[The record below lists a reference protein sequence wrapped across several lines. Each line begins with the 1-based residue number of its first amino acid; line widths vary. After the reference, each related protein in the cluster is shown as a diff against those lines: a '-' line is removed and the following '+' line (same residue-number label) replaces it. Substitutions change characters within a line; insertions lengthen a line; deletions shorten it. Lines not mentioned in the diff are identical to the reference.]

1 MKNPKNQIISKEIQ
15 YLFAINNK
23 KAVNAQMI
31 LLLLQVVILPKLNF
45 HIKIVNALGIKEK
58 INVVEF
64 KFQKVQE
71 ISYRTPIM
79 KQKT

>member
-1 MKNPKNQIISKEIQ
+1 MKNLKNQIISKEIQ

-23 KAVNAQMI
+23 KAVNAQMS

-45 HIKIVNALGIKEK
+45 HIKIVNALRMKEK

-71 ISYRTPIM
+71 ISYRTPTM